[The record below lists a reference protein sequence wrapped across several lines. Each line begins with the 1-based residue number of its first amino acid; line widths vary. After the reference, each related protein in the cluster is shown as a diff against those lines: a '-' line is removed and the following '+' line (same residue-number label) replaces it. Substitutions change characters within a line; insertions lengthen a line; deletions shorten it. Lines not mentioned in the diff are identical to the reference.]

1 MSAGAKIG
9 RTIRRIREAQ
19 GLTAEDLGE
28 ALGLSKVEITR
39 KELGKSAITL
49 DQLEA
54 IARALNYPLPGLV
67 REAMGPGDAEAVAL
81 VAAVLA
87 LDTDARANL
96 LAVVQQMIA
105 KPARRRGTSK

>member
-39 KELGKSAITL
+39 EELGKSAITL

-67 REAMGPGDAEAVAL
+67 REAMGPGDAESVAL